1 MPGAGVSKPTWTKRR
16 ASASTGSFSWTVSTG
31 DIFWSKEGYRMLEL
45 DRTGQPSIDVFLQR
59 VHQDDR
65 QVVQHEIDRARQG
78 DQEFD
83 YEHRWLMPN
92 GADEASPCPRPPRAV
107 RIG

>member
-1 MPGAGVSKPTWTKRR
+1 
-16 ASASTGSFSWTVSTG
+16 
-31 DIFWSKEGYRMLEL
+31 MLEL

-78 DQEFD
+78 GQEFD

-92 GADEASPCPRPPRAV
+92 GATKHLRVRAHRVQFESGEDESWV
-107 RIG
+107 R